1 MPLSFALT
9 HNDVRLRIV
18 RIKDAKALEKLV
30 LGNREWLR
38 PWEATNPDGPTS
50 FDIRAQIRGLLKQM
64 DNQTGLPFVI
74 EIDGELVGF
83 AHLRR
88 HSDTFTGGPAWFL
101 DDLFTAPAARG
112 HGVATALIA
121 ALRAHAD
128 ANGGGTISWIT
139 ADDNL
144 TAQRVYDKVAT
155 RTRWVT
161 YELDS

>member
-1 MPLSFALT
+1 MPATIRPIEERDHLEWRFLFTEYGQFYMTEFTAPQLDAVWGWLMDPT
-9 HNDVRLRIV
+9 HPHNAWV
-18 RIKDAKALEKLV
+18 AE
-30 LGNREWLR
+30 
-38 PWEATNPDGPTS
+38 
-50 FDIRAQIRGLLKQM
+50 
-64 DNQTGLPFVI
+64 I
-74 EIDGELVGF
+74 EDELVGF

-112 HGVATALIA
+112 HGVATDLIA

-139 ADDNL
+139 ADDNF
-144 TAQRVYDKVAT
+144 TAQSVYDKVAT

-161 YELDS
+161 YELG